1 VRLWQVHT
9 GVDALHRLRDLA
21 DVQDLIRILELPVE
35 FAEKLDASVR
45 GEYRRLWQ
53 TTQEGKVDEARRFSQ
68 LGKLASPVMVENN
81 V

>member
-1 VRLWQVHT
+1 MS
-9 GVDALHRLRDLA
+9 ASHRLRDLA

-35 FAEKLDASVR
+35 FSEKLDASVH

-68 LGKLASPVMVENN
+68 LGKLGSPVIVENN